1 MNINCLQIG
10 VIIPISLLVFNTNN
24 IRANHANYYVVDDCN
39 ETSPCSHSCV
49 QSSLL
54 SIIFITL
61 INKTQTHKFVIRFPV
76 SASNL
81 QRERILQFP
90 LSSRLSCIGD
100 SLKWEGEGSADIKS
114 DEYLEELIIII
125 IRLKVLMHVRSLEC
139 ILTNIYLHN
148 KMYHG
153 GTMNVF

>member
-1 MNINCLQIG
+1 MLTTM
-10 VIIPISLLVFNTNN
+10 LLMTVT
-24 IRANHANYYVVDDCN
+24 RPHLVLTVVCN
-39 ETSPCSHSCV
+39 LPTSY
-49 QSSLL
+49 L

-100 SLKWEGEGSADIKS
+100 SLK
-114 DEYLEELIIII
+114 
-125 IRLKVLMHVRSLEC
+125 
-139 ILTNIYLHN
+139 
-148 KMYHG
+148 
-153 GTMNVF
+153 